1 MWLKKNPIFVQDP
14 LNYLKLE
21 KYEVDYFEK
30 FCAKQTKMCVLSL
43 SHTVYGVCF
52 KQIPNEEKL
61 QGNIVKVLWSLR
73 RF

>member
-1 MWLKKNPIFVQDP
+1 M
-14 LNYLKLE
+14 
-21 KYEVDYFEK
+21 DYFEK

-61 QGNIVKVLWSLR
+61 QGNIVKVL
-73 RF
+73 